1 MLLGAGCM
9 KSLDQHFHL
18 QKLPMFFIGQGLM
31 ALALFV
37 RGTEMPV
44 AVLGVY

>member
-1 MLLGAGCM
+1 M

-37 RGTEMPV
+37 RGTKNAGRSARHLLNPV
-44 AVLGVY
+44 A